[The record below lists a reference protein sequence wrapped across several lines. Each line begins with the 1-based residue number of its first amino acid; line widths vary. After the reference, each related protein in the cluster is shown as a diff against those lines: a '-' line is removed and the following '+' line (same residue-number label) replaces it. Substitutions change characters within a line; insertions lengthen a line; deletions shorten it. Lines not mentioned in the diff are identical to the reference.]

1 MKESAMST
9 VADSLAR
16 LAVEI
21 GPLLIARGWTLATAE
36 SCTGGL
42 MGHAITNVSGSSA
55 YFKGGIISY
64 ANEVKQRLL
73 YVPVGLLTAHGA
85 VSREVALQMARG
97 ARAAL
102 EADVAI
108 AATGVAGPLGGTPAK
123 PVGTVYVAVSS
134 PLGER
139 CEHYVWGNDRLVN
152 KQLSAEA
159 GLRLLLRH
167 LQGDAEIVSSEGN
180 L

>member
-1 MKESAMST
+1 MS
-9 VADSLAR
+9 VASDCATR
-16 LAVEI
+16 IAFEI

-42 MGHAITNVSGSSA
+42 MGHAITDISGSSA

-64 ANEVKQRLL
+64 ANEIKHRLL
-73 YVPVGLLTAHGA
+73 NVPEEMLAAHGA

-97 ARAAL
+97 ARVAL
-102 EADVAI
+102 GVDVSI

-134 PLGER
+134 PLGEL
-139 CEHYVWGNDRLVN
+139 CEHHVWDGDRIAN
-152 KQLSAEA
+152 KRLSAEA
-159 GLRLLLRH
+159 GLRLLLRQ
-167 LQGDAEIVSSEGN
+167 LQGAA
-180 L
+180 

>member
-1 MKESAMST
+1 MKGEAMSN
-9 VADSLAR
+9 VADNLAR
-16 LAVEI
+16 LAAEI
-21 GPLLIARGWTLATAE
+21 GPLLAARGWTLATAE

-42 MGHAITNVSGSSA
+42 MGHAITNISGSSA

-73 YVPVGLLTAHGA
+73 NVPAEMLATHGA

-97 ARAAL
+97 ARTVL

-108 AATGVAGPLGGTPAK
+108 AATGVAGPLGGAPIK

-134 PLGER
+134 PLGEC
-139 CEHYVWGNDRLVN
+139 CEHHVWGGDRLVN

-159 GLRLLLRH
+159 GLSLLLRQLH
-167 LQGDAEIVSSEGN
+167 KGAGQK
-180 L
+180 